1 VGICGRKLDVA
12 KQVGISL
19 RRLATSDTFLTIAQ
33 LFGVSIATVSK
44 TVRRFINAMIL
55 RASHFIKWPINEDLN
70 LVKMKFE
77 RIRSIPQV
85 RGAFDSTHMEAEL
98 PGCSRSTDYFDKD
111 KDYSY
116 VVQAIVDT
124 DMRFLDVFAG
134 FFDVVHDLR
143 ILRNSGFF
151 QLVEGGNRLNGQ
163 KQQIQG
169 KWIPELIVGDF
180 GYTQL
185 EWMLVPLPWR
195 NLHGIYDDYN
205 YK

>member
-1 VGICGRKLDVA
+1 
-12 KQVGISL
+12 
-19 RRLATSDTFLTIAQ
+19 
-33 LFGVSIATVSK
+33 
-44 TVRRFINAMIL
+44 L

>member
-163 KQQIQG
+163 KQQIQ
-169 KWIPELIVGDF
+169 
-180 GYTQL
+180 
-185 EWMLVPLPWR
+185 
-195 NLHGIYDDYN
+195 
-205 YK
+205 

>member
-1 VGICGRKLDVA
+1 
-12 KQVGISL
+12 
-19 RRLATSDTFLTIAQ
+19 
-33 LFGVSIATVSK
+33 
-44 TVRRFINAMIL
+44 L

-85 RGAFDSTHMEAEL
+85 RGAFDSTHMEVEL
-98 PGCSRSTDYFDKD
+98 PGRSRSTDYFDKD

-124 DMRFLDVFAG
+124 DMWFLDVFAG

-143 ILRNSGFF
+143 VLRNSRFF

-163 KQQIQG
+163 KRQIQG
-169 KWIPELIVGDF
+169 KWIPELIVGDS

-195 NLHGIYDDYN
+195 NLRGIYEDYN
-205 YK
+205 YT